1 MKDQPERPG
10 STHPAPDQMCVKVEQ
25 MPSECDTFRAVVN
38 AAVAENTGDL
48 MDLPAT
54 EAAVER
60 MNDSDARNE
69 GQPRTRLWSP
79 GRGGSERTYS
89 RTEGTEGDASHFRD
103 SKGAAGAIPTP
114 VPWPHTDR
122 GSQSISSARRSAGF
136 PIP

>member
-1 MKDQPERPG
+1 MKDQPERPQ
-10 STHPAPDQMCVKVEQ
+10 STHPAPDQMGVKAEQ

-89 RTEGTEGDASHFRD
+89 RTEGTEGDASHFT
-103 SKGAAGAIPTP
+103 GLE
-114 VPWPHTDR
+114 
-122 GSQSISSARRSAGF
+122 GSGGGDTNTCSMATH
-136 PIP
+136 